1 MHKDRHIKKQNN
13 IKSIEIN
20 PHIDD
25 QLIFNSGAKTIEWRK
40 NSQQM
45 MQGQLDI
52 HMDKNE
58 VESLPYT
65 IQQN

>member
-1 MHKDRHIKKQNN
+1 M
-13 IKSIEIN
+13 E
-20 PHIDD
+20 
-25 QLIFNSGAKTIEWRK
+25 K